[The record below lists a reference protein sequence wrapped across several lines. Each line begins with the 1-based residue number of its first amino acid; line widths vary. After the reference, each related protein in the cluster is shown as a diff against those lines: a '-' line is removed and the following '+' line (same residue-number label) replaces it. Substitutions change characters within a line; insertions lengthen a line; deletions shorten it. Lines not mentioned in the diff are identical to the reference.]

1 MKVYGV
7 NTTYKEYKM
16 TNKNKTPLST
26 RIFLI
31 LFSANAAMTVNDKL
45 YDHYYKR
52 ALRGWK

>member
-1 MKVYGV
+1 MYGV